1 MSQLLGKAVLL
12 RCPAGTS
19 FQDEGRLAGA
29 QFGIPTA
36 GAMDQK
42 SFRWANHILHNS
54 DHAVALE
61 MAQPGLRIQFD
72 QACQIALAGAQVAVS
87 LNQIPLVNS
96 TLISIAAGDLLEIGA
111 FLAGS
116 RLYLCIQ
123 GGFQVE
129 RYLGSGSDFESIT
142 SPSKRSTQEVLSYIP
157 IPQHN
162 PLGAKPKWETSWFE
176 SPEIEAYRG
185 ADWALL
191 SSAQQ
196 KLIHTSIFHVSKFS
210 NRMGIQ
216 LEELVPNQLEDLPTN
231 PVFPG
236 TVQLTPGGKIIVLM
250 RDSGVTGG
258 YPRILQLTEDGQSKL
273 AQKRIGDSI
282 RFQLID
288 TITS

>member
-29 QFGIPTA
+29 QYGIPTA

-54 DHAVALE
+54 NHAVALE

-87 LNQIPLVNS
+87 LNQTPLSNS

-111 FLAGS
+111 FLSGS

-142 SPSKRSTQEVLSYIP
+142 SPSKRSTQEVLSYLP

-185 ADWALL
+185 ADWTLL

-196 KLIHTSIFHVSKFS
+196 ELIHSTTFHLSKFS

-250 RDSGVTGG
+250 RDAGVTGG
-258 YPRILQLTEDGQSKL
+258 YPRILHLTEDGQSKL
-273 AQKRIGDSI
+273 AQKRVGDPI
-282 RFQLID
+282 RFQLLD
-288 TITS
+288 PITG

>member
-1 MSQLLGKAVLL
+1 MNQLLGNAVLL
-12 RCPAGTS
+12 RCPPGTTL
-19 FQDEGRLAGA
+19 QDEGRLMGA
-29 QFGIPTA
+29 QYGIPTS

-42 SFRWANHILHNS
+42 SFRWANHLLQNS
-54 DHAVALE
+54 GNAVGLE

-72 QACQIALAGAQVAVS
+72 QTCQISLAGAKVAAS
-87 LNQIPLVNS
+87 LNQTPIPNTS
-96 TLISIAAGDLLEIGA
+96 LISIAAGDLLEIGA
-111 FLAGS
+111 FLSGS

-142 SPSKRSTQEVLSYIP
+142 SPSKRNSNDSLTYFSY
-157 IPQHN
+157 PQAIT
-162 PLGAKPKWETSWFE
+162 LGAKPKWETSWFK

-191 SSAQQ
+191 ASAQQ
-196 KLIHTSIFHVSKFS
+196 ELIRSTPFHLSKFS

-216 LEELVPNQLEDLPTN
+216 LEELVPNKLEDLPTN

-250 RDSGVTGG
+250 RDAGVTGG

-273 AQKRIGDSI
+273 AQKSVGDPI
-282 RFQLID
+282 LFKLLE